1 MSNVRVI
8 TPSNLGQEFDLGVIE
23 QGKIHVKVD
32 GTTITRD
39 ANGVLSSVGT
49 VVESSNTS
57 KTTKNI
63 AAIKDAGGNVIGNI
77 KETVTAVVSTL
88 NEFTFTNELGVEN
101 SITKVSDVSLTVDAV
116 AKTLK
121 TTINGV
127 ESTAVDISA
136 LYADTNLIFDSYANY
151 ILTFHTE
158 QGSPVTINLE
168 DLLPVVVQNTT
179 TTSITGNG
187 TSSSPLAVALKVSTA
202 IGNILEVDSQGLYA
216 KINVFGDDG
225 IIMTGDGRLDPISVG
240 LKLNPSG
247 ESLLTLG
254 AAGLNAELKAYASA
268 SIDLRGAGNAGSPLE
283 ADVLI
288 SATAGNALS
297 INPDGLYVSVPAQKG
312 LGSGSNGIFVDEL
325 GNDYVV
331 GIRLADEGGNMLSQ
345 GSAGLKAVLNKQ
357 DSDTITLGGNGGFG
371 IAGGGFGGGTPLQ
384 ANVRIKNASMSN
396 ILSSSVDGL
405 SAEIVTTSSET
416 ADLSGAGTQSSP
428 LQVDVKISQAPGN
441 LLEDNGGLRVSDS
454 AVAALAT
461 VQVEDAFGTPI
472 YMAFPVV

>member
-23 QGKIHVKVD
+23 QGKIRIKVD

-49 VVESSNTS
+49 VVENTNTY
-57 KTTKNI
+57 KDLHNI
-63 AAIKDAGGNVIGNI
+63 ADIKDAGGNVIGNI

-136 LYADTNLIFDSYANY
+136 LYADTNLIFDSYSNY

-158 QGSPVTINLE
+158 QGTPVTINLE

-202 IGNILEVDSQGLYA
+202 VGNILEVDSQGLYA
-216 KINVFGDDG
+216 KINVFGDEG

-247 ESLLTLG
+247 ENLLTLG

-297 INPDGLYVSVPAQKG
+297 INPDGLYVATPDAISIDSIGESILV
-312 LGSGSNGIFVDEL
+312 SGTATNVNLEVAVATG
-325 GNDYVV
+325 
-331 GIRLADEGGNMLSQ
+331 ATGNMLQKSPQ
-345 GSAGLKAVLNKQ
+345 GLKAILVKE
-357 DSDTITLGGNGGFG
+357 DSNTIEFTGNGVDYNTTN
-371 IAGGGFGGGTPLQ
+371 APLK
-384 ANVRIKNASMSN
+384 ASVRIKNAPMSN